1 MSNHIMKSIFQVIL
15 MLFIVTF
22 AVPVAF
28 SEAEEFE
35 FKFEVDHDFDDD
47 EQIECTIEYDDNS
60 KDFRFDED
68 DTGNDLVFEK
78 SFTDKIDINCDES
91 VDDMTLQVYDQTGKE
106 IYDEDFSNEENLDFD
121 LDDFGYDEDED
132 WFSIEVSHDFGSD
145 EIDCDLEIDGD
156 DYQFSFDSDDS
167 SKVLT
172 IEKNYDTEIK
182 FSCDE
187 DMDELKF
194 EVFDDDGDETFSETY
209 LEDDKFSYDKDQED
223 MESTEVIIDIEH
235 DFGNGEIDCDLE
247 IDGDDS
253 GTYIFDEDS
262 SSSDLKIAVDIKEDI
277 NFDCDDRFD
286 EIVIRIYNEDGDKV
300 DILEFKNEDE
310 FDYEV
315 SGGFYDWSLR
325 ITNVFEE
332 DEVIDCE
339 ITVDGIKTND
349 LELDKNAKIS
359 ELIHSGNLD
368 YTVELVCDA
377 ALDKV
382 AFSTY
387 FDGESTPIFENI
399 YENELSFEYIQL
411 NAEEQKAIDDA
422 ETAQKAEEDRRV
434 AAEQAASVEAEK
446 LRVAEAQIAAQKAEQ
461 NRVIAVEKARV
472 EALKTNVSDN
482 VNSGSVNPLTGKIVE
497 SVKESDVASSVDET
511 GDNNLFLIV
520 FVIVGVLI
528 LLVAFFS
535 FVEVRKS
542 PPKKTR
548 DPVRKS
554 SHNFK
559 HNPKTTTEQRTSTTS
574 NNRSK
579 VDFDFLNKRK

>member
-1 MSNHIMKSIFQVIL
+1 MSIHIMKSIFQVIF

-35 FKFEVDHDFDDD
+35 FKLEVDHDFDDD

-68 DTGNDLVFEK
+68 DSGDDLVFEK

-91 VDDMTLQVYDQTGKE
+91 VDDITLQVYDQTGKE
-106 IYDEDFSNEENLDFD
+106 IYDEDFSNEDNLDFD

-187 DMDELKF
+187 EMDEIKF
-194 EVFDDDGDETFSETY
+194 EVFDDDGDETYSELFT
-209 LEDDKFSYDKDQED
+209 DDDRVSYDKDQEE

-235 DFGNGEIDCDLE
+235 DFGNDDISCDLE

-253 GTYIFDEDS
+253 GTYNFDEDS

-286 EIVIRIYNEDGDKV
+286 EIVVRIYNEDGEKV

-332 DEVIDCE
+332 DDVIDCD
-339 ITVDGIKTND
+339 ITVDGIKTNE

-359 ELIHSGNLD
+359 ELIHTGNLD
-368 YTVELVCDA
+368 YNFELVCDA

-382 AFSTY
+382 EFSTY
-387 FDGESTPIFENI
+387 FDGESSPIFENV
-399 YENELSFEYIQL
+399 YENELSFEYAQL
-411 NAEEQKAIDDA
+411 DAEEQKVIDDA
-422 ETAQKAEEDRRV
+422 EAEVQAEEDRRV
-434 AAEQAASVEAEK
+434 AAEQAASIEAEK

-461 NRVIAVEKARV
+461 DRVAAAEKARL
-472 EALKTNVSDN
+472 EALNANVSGD
-482 VNSGSVNPLTGKIVE
+482 VNSGSIDPLTGKIVE
-497 SVKESDVASSVDET
+497 SVKESDIDSSADEA
-511 GDNNLFLIV
+511 GDNNFFLIV
-520 FVIVGVLI
+520 FAIVGVLV

-548 DPVRKS
+548 DPVRKPS
-554 SHNFK
+554 KDFK
-559 HNPKTTTEQRTSTTS
+559 HNPKNTTEQRTSTTS

-579 VDFDFLNKRK
+579 VDFDFLNKRN